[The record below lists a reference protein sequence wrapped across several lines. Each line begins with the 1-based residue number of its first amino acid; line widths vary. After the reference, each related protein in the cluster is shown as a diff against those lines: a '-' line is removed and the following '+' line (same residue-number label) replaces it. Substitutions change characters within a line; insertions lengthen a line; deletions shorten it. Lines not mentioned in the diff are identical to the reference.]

1 MIEQVS
7 VFLENTTGRLA
18 ELSRALGDAGINMH
32 ALMVADT
39 EDFGLVRIICDTPNR
54 AKDLID
60 EQGFSASVT
69 PVLAVEI
76 PDRPGGLAD
85 VLEALGAASINVEY
99 AYCFVE
105 PSGAAAVD
113 IFKVDA
119 PGADA
124 VLDSAGFRS
133 LAPAE
138 LYAPDGSSGATS

>member
-7 VFLENTTGRLA
+7 VFLENKAGRLA
-18 ELSRALGDAGINMH
+18 ELTRALGDAGIDMH

-39 EDFGLVRIICDTPNR
+39 EQFGVVRIICDTP
-54 AKDLID
+54 AKAVSLLDG
-60 EQGFSASVT
+60 QGFSATLT
-69 PVLAVEI
+69 PVIAVEI

-85 VLEALGAASINVEY
+85 VLEALGKDNISVEY

-113 IFKVDA
+113 IFKVDG
-119 PGADA
+119 PGAE
-124 VLDSAGFRS
+124 SALSTGGFRA

-138 LYAPDGSSGATS
+138 LYAPDPG

>member
-1 MIEQVS
+1 MIDQVS
-7 VFLENTTGRLA
+7 VFLENKAGRLA
-18 ELSRALGDAGINMH
+18 GLCRALGDAGIDMH

-39 EDFGLVRIICDTPNR
+39 EEFGVVRIICDTPNH
-54 AKDLID
+54 AKDLLD
-60 EQGFSASVT
+60 DQGFSATVTSVI
-69 PVLAVEI
+69 AVEI

-85 VLEALGAASINVEY
+85 VLEALQAQQVSVEY

-124 VLDSAGFRS
+124 VLPKAGFRS

-138 LYAPDGSSGATS
+138 LYTPDHT